1 LGFYSFYIFQ
11 LHQGNRTNLNRFRE
25 TEEAI
30 PYSHETEDLFPN
42 SEIDSS
48 SSSSYHPNN
57 SQVPSQTTDTTSLNS
72 AQASEYEDAE
82 SGRLL
87 YLPQFMIDSKLLML
101 LHREDF
107 IWI

>member
-1 LGFYSFYIFQ
+1 MGFYSFYIFQ
-11 LHQGNRTNLNRFRE
+11 LDQGNRTNLNRIRE

-30 PYSHETEDLFPN
+30 PYSHETEDLLPN

-48 SSSSYHPNN
+48 GSCSFHPNN

-87 YLPQFMIDSKLLML
+87 YMPQFMIDYKLRML
-101 LHREDF
+101 FH
-107 IWI
+107 